1 MAIDWVH
8 AGIYYAMADAGQRGQ
23 ADAGIVALFSLARM
37 LTFADGLV
45 IGIAVVAISLLAML
59 SGTLPWPLVWL
70 GFVMGGFPL
79 VETPIQLAINHSA
92 GGRDRAN
99 PRAHFAGLG
108 RGGRPGP
115 AHQADLGRPG
125 PGFGAGCCDNLSA
138 TGRIAI
144 DDAECLNQTCTNRAS
159 VNARRP

>member
-1 MAIDWVH
+1 VAIDWVH

-45 IGIAVVAISLLAML
+45 IGIAAVAISLLAML

-92 GGRDRAN
+92 GGVTGPIDVLISLVWVGAVALVLLIK
-99 PRAHFAGLG
+99 PIWGV
-108 RGGRPGP
+108 RPGLRCRLLRQSER
-115 AHQADLGRPG
+115 HRPHR
-125 PGFGAGCCDNLSA
+125 D
-138 TGRIAI
+138 
-144 DDAECLNQTCTNRAS
+144 
-159 VNARRP
+159 